1 MNGYRLLGYVVWR
14 AGKWYLRRRL
24 PSRPA
29 LAGGALALVAGGAVS
44 IVLIRRLAG

>member
-24 PSRPA
+24 PSRRV
-29 LAGGALALVAGGAVS
+29 LGGAALALVAGVAAS
-44 IVLIRRLAG
+44 IVLIRRIAG